1 MKKRVSVFLLL
12 ALLLMKGFS
21 YSDLQNE
28 TDGGDVF
35 FNVNI
40 GGAFGI
46 GNASGDYDW
55 NETRF
60 AGNGFAKSEFAL
72 YFWTDWL
79 DDPDKFLG
87 LPVFGLALFVDAN
100 LKNYLE
106 CGVSVGTYFFEAGW
120 SYSVLKE
127 SNLYA
132 MVKPRFFLDTSGNKY
147 SVNLFPFIGIDCH
160 ALDIINDKG
169 QVDFVTGLEVGISF
183 NSRNR
188 RVRQSKGVAERN
200 AKRDREYRLKLEEE
214 DAKRK
219 AAAEERRKAMEEEK
233 ASDYE
238 AVSKLNTVLAWRSF
252 NGKWGISGKS
262 LEIDKILLNQYEI
275 DSILDLNIGHNTN
288 PYGLRKD
295 VLYYT
300 YGISVVQWLSPESFL
315 ADIDSSVSIL
325 GRGKV
330 KIHIRNCYAFNA
342 ENIENLSVV
351 NDSCYHVYLR
361 YNGTFSYNSAAQVY
375 ETVPS
380 FDIVLFY

>member
-1 MKKRVSVFLLL
+1 MRKRFCFLCLISLLGMKTFSENLQNKPSGGGVFLN
-12 ALLLMKGFS
+12 A
-21 YSDLQNE
+21 
-28 TDGGDVF
+28 
-35 FNVNI
+35 NI
-40 GGAFGI
+40 GGAFGFV
-46 GNASGDYDW
+46 GSEDFDWASISGEDLY
-55 NETRF
+55 
-60 AGNGFAKSEFAL
+60 GNGFVKGELAAYYGLSN
-72 YFWTDWL
+72 WISDSS
-79 DDPDKFLG
+79 KFLG
-87 LPVFGLALFVDAN
+87 FNMVAVSLFVDAN
-100 LKNYLE
+100 FINYFE
-106 CGVSVGTYFFEAGW
+106 FGASASISGVEVGW
-120 SYSVLKE
+120 SYSGLKG
-127 SNLYA
+127 SKTYLLY
-132 MVKPRFFLDTSGNKY
+132 KPRLFFDTSDNKF
-147 SVNLFPFIGIDCH
+147 SINLFPFLGFTDID
-160 ALDIINDKG
+160 LEKVETVNLLVG
-169 QVDFVTGLEVGISF
+169 MEVGISF

-188 RVRQSKGVAERN
+188 RIRQSKAAAERN
-200 AKRDREYRLKLEEE
+200 AERAREYILKLEEE
-214 DAKRK
+214 EEKRK

-238 AVSKLNTVLAWRSF
+238 AVSKLNSVLAWRSF

-262 LEIDKILLNQYEI
+262 PEIDNILLNQYEI

-325 GRGKV
+325 GQGKV

-361 YNGTFSYNSAAQVY
+361 YNGAFSYNSAQAY